1 MLRLPNKGL
10 ASCVRHIREVVDSFW
25 DFTADVMGAIG
36 VGGVT
41 GTMSAICVAG
51 APGVTGN
58 GDISIM
64 GGMVTTCVT
73 GASGVTGEAGVTGDT
88 GVTGIA
94 GATGVIY
101 VAGPSGVLGA

>member
-1 MLRLPNKGL
+1 MLRLPSKGL

-41 GTMSAICVAG
+41 GAMSAICVVG
-51 APGVTGN
+51 DPGVTGD
-58 GDISIM
+58 GGISIM
-64 GGMVTTCVT
+64 GGVVTTGVT
-73 GASGVTGEAGVTGDT
+73 GASGVPGEAGVTGN
-88 GVTGIA
+88 VGIN
-94 GATGVIY
+94 GATGIIY

>member
-10 ASCVRHIREVVDSFW
+10 ASCVRHIQEVVDSFW

-41 GTMSAICVAG
+41 GAMSAICVVG
-51 APGVTGN
+51 DPGVTGD
-58 GDISIM
+58 GGISIM
-64 GGMVTTCVT
+64 GGVVTTGVT
-73 GASGVTGEAGVTGDT
+73 GVSGISGEAGVPGN
-88 GVTGIA
+88 VGIN
-94 GATGVIY
+94 GATGIIY